1 MFRIN
6 VLSWRIFLVSSNH
19 PMLLTPSGNFSIGVC
34 DKKTQKIYIN
44 ENLSCLYLQIWNRKD
59 GECYGL
65 HIDDIPDYIKNDLYE
80 WVMDDEI

>member
-1 MFRIN
+1 MLNKDGLRKMLRDLR
-6 VLSWRIFLVSSNH
+6 VLDFLKST
-19 PMLLTPSGNFSIGVC
+19 L
-34 DKKTQKIYIN
+34 DIYIN